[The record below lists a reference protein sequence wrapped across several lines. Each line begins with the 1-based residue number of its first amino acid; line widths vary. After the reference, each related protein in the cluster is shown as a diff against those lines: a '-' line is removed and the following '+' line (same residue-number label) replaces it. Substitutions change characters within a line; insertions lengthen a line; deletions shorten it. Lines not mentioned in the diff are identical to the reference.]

1 MLVLEDVHCHI
12 SGAMPPTLGS
22 GGGGSRSA
30 AVAQFGEHWW
40 GEICKKTRRAVVFI
54 DGAAAECLH
63 WHGGLLR
70 LERDGGAEAVRELS
84 SFEAGAEGQKKAVF
98 VVGGPVVGLQV
109 RRG

>member
-1 MLVLEDVHCHI
+1 MLVLQEVPFHI
-12 SGAMPPTLGS
+12 SGAMPPTRG
-22 GGGGSRSA
+22 
-30 AVAQFGEHWW
+30 AVAQFGDHWW

-54 DGAAAECLH
+54 DGVAAECLH